1 MSPRRYIPSIVFMC
15 SAAAAS
21 AGGIDGTAP
30 LECTAERGHDCLPTK
45 ESCGPIER
53 ESKQAPVL
61 RIDFAKGEIH
71 SPFRTDALRVTH
83 SKSTPESLI
92 LQGGEDRGFAWSAL
106 IKKKNGAFTVSI
118 ADREGAYVV
127 FGTCKVAE
135 RTS

>member
-1 MSPRRYIPSIVFMC
+1 MSARRYIPFIVLVC
-15 SAAAAS
+15 SADTVGADA
-21 AGGIDGTAP
+21 IDGTAP
-30 LECTAERGHDCLPTK
+30 VECTAERGHDCLPTK
-45 ESCGPIER
+45 ASCGPIER
-53 ESKQAPVL
+53 ESQQSPVL

-71 SPFRTDALRVTH
+71 SPFRTEPLRVTH
-83 SKSTPESLI
+83 SKTTGESLI

-127 FGTCKVAE
+127 FGTCKIA